1 MRLSELI
8 VSILISSLL
17 LTGLFF
23 AYTGVVRNTDVVFDI
38 SKQNEHVLKTDRLV
52 RNRIEEFTPFYLT
65 KDELK
70 YLQLEQDLTTIINE
84 NGGAVN
90 KVDFIEKNGIRV
102 GCSIGWSY
110 EGRDFTTKG
119 LFAGRY
125 FKWKD

>member
-70 YLQLEQDLTTIINE
+70 YLQLEQDLTTIIM
-84 NGGAVN
+84 
-90 KVDFIEKNGIRV
+90 DFFFQVKQSR
-102 GCSIGWSY
+102 
-110 EGRDFTTKG
+110 
-119 LFAGRY
+119 
-125 FKWKD
+125 